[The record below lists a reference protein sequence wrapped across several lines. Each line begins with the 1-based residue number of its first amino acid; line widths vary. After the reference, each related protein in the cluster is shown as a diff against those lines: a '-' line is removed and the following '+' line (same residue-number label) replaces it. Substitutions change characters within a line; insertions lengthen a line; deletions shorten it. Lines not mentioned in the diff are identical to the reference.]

1 MDFKVKDQHKLKV
14 RGLEKIFHAKRNKK
28 AGVAIFILDRIEAYL
43 GHLALYIERQLCCIG
58 QSPGLIFQ
66 RQLIKL

>member
-43 GHLALYIERQLCCIG
+43 GHLALYIERQLCSTG